1 MKICKQ
7 IKNKIQYFYLGSN
20 VYLYEKI
27 TIRYAK
33 HKNLFVGKEKD
44 IAIEGYPRSGNTF
57 AVAAFIYAQNKAEK
71 NIKIARHR
79 HEIAQVL
86 LAVKYGIPTLV
97 LIREPL
103 EAISS
108 FIIRE
113 QVSPEFA
120 LKYYIYYYQHLM
132 PVRKNIVIGEFKK
145 VITIF
150 GEIIKMV
157 NEKYG
162 KKFAIFEHTPEAME
176 EVRKIIEKMELE
188 DYGGKEI
195 RITHVAFPTEERKK
209 MKQKVKNYI
218 RNNRRLI
225 KLLNQAQKVYKE
237 FLKT

>member
-1 MKICKQ
+1 MNFKELRL
-7 IKNKIQYFYLGSN
+7 KIQYFVLGRFLS
-20 VYLYEKI
+20 LYKLI
-27 TIRYAK
+27 TIPLAT
-33 HKNLFVGKEKD
+33 HKYLFVNYFTD
-44 IAIEGYPRSGNTF
+44 IMIEGYPRSGNTF
-57 AVAAFIYAQNKAEK
+57 AVAAFIYAQNKAGK

-86 LAVKYGIPTLV
+86 LAIEYRIPTLL

-103 EAISS
+103 EAVSS

-132 PVRKNIVIGEFKK
+132 AVRKDIVIGEFIK
-145 VITIF
+145 VITNF
-150 GEIIKMV
+150 GEIIKMI

-162 KKFAIFEHTPEAME
+162 KKFAVFEYTPESLE
-176 EVRKIIEKMELE
+176 EVKKIIEKMEFE
-188 DYGGKEI
+188 DSGGKEI

-218 RNNRRLI
+218 KTNKKLI
-225 KLLNQAQKVYKE
+225 KLLNQAQEVYKE